1 MFSFKIPSM
10 RIFWVWL
17 SETGL
22 WNEARPG
29 SSFSGSLD
37 HLLLSHPSH
46 EQNLASTPNR
56 VEVTAKGVEQQPW
69 SFWHTF
75 TPIEYGKS
83 SNYSLSDLAKGSMP
97 YEPLFDLAL
106 PKVASLFLERKTT
119 EAIRRAEEESEHR
132 EEVKREDLSST
143 SPSGGV
149 GSCYSAGTWHPWE
162 NAEEVRFCS
171 SYYYDY
177 LPSVLEEMRQKSV
190 LLFSCRTPSSQSQ
203 SADHTLEVN
212 SIAIKEKVF
221 SILLIHRSPY
231 SRCLCPPAF
240 LLQLSCVRFHFPVT
254 FL

>member
-1 MFSFKIPSM
+1 MPSFSVSFSNVFFQDTINED
-10 RIFWVWL
+10 IL
-17 SETGL
+17 SLTLGRL
-22 WNEARPG
+22 DFGTRPG
-29 SSFSGSLD
+29 LDSSFSGSLD
-37 HLLLSHPSH
+37 TLLLSHPSH

-132 EEVKREDLSST
+132 EELKREDLSST
-143 SPSGGV
+143 SPL
-149 GSCYSAGTWHPWE
+149 
-162 NAEEVRFCS
+162 EVLDHVIQQGHDTHEKMLKRYASVPLTIMTTCQ
-171 SYYYDY
+171 
-177 LPSVLEEMRQKSV
+177 SVLEEMRQKSV

-203 SADHTLEVN
+203 SADPHSGGKQHSN
-212 SIAIKEKVF
+212 KGKGI
-221 SILLIHRSPY
+221 
-231 SRCLCPPAF
+231 
-240 LLQLSCVRFHFPVT
+240 
-254 FL
+254 